1 MGFLTGVTL
10 FCWIVVFTFRKNL
23 QMIARYS
30 LPASHASDTSAS
42 PGSKC
47 TSAPSAPPPAYSE
60 IDTSHWNNK
69 QSTSSSTSS
78 TTAAPCGEPQDE
90 AGPPGYEAVMRQ
102 QSESSQDQ
110 VVQGAVQRKKSLT
123 NHNV

>member
-1 MGFLTGVTL
+1 MNNIL
-10 FCWIVVFTFRKNL
+10 
-23 QMIARYS
+23 
-30 LPASHASDTSAS
+30 DTSAS

-78 TTAAPCGEPQDE
+78 TTAAGAAGACGEPQDE

>member
-1 MGFLTGVTL
+1 MNNILD
-10 FCWIVVFTFRKNL
+10 
-23 QMIARYS
+23 M
-30 LPASHASDTSAS
+30 SAS

-78 TTAAPCGEPQDE
+78 PAAAAGASAPCGEPQDE